1 MDSGQ
6 IEVDNL
12 GPSRQVCRRRVHF
25 WRACRKTAFS
35 CSVLNAVILKKV
47 CRLLRQR
54 DGSSDAPT
62 AEGLQLMTALTVE
75 TLFAKKSTPEDAGT
89 AGRSPALT
97 VTASAGSSTPL
108 TRAAM
113 EDLQTMIYDVCRV
126 MLDKCQ
132 AVTLNFHI
140 AVLGVYKLRLCAQ
153 VVE

>member
-35 CSVLNAVILKKV
+35 CLVLNAVILKEV

-62 AEGLQLMTALTVE
+62 AEGHQLMTALTVE
-75 TLFAKKSTPEDAGT
+75 TRYAKKSIPEDAGT
-89 AGRSPALT
+89 VGKLLALT
-97 VTASAGSSTPL
+97 VTASVGNL
-108 TRAAM
+108 TLLTQEKM
-113 EDLQTMIYDVCRV
+113 EDLRMMIFNVCRV
-126 MLDKCQ
+126 VPQIC
-132 AVTLNFHI
+132 
-140 AVLGVYKLRLCAQ
+140 
-153 VVE
+153 